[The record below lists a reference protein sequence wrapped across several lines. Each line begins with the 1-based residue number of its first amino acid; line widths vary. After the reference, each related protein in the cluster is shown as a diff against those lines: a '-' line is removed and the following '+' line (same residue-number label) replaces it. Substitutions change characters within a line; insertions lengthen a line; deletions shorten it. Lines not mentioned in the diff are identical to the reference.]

1 MSVVFSFYRIDQA
14 PPAGDKNAP
23 VNLSTDG
30 GFTNFKFSG
39 GDPTAIQKL
48 MGKMEKNFGPGCGCD
63 AAIPGSPA
71 AGAAA
76 AGAGAKAA
84 AVQNALEE
92 QRRKQSEAGDK
103 AKEDAKAAI
112 EAEKERAKEDI
123 KKKEEAAKKDADEKE
138 RQNKEKQKVAE

>member
-1 MSVVFSFYRIDQA
+1 MSLVFSFYRIDQA
-14 PPAGDKNAP
+14 PPAAPGAPGPAAGATNAP
-23 VNLSTDG
+23 VQLATDG

-39 GDPTAIQKL
+39 GDPQSIQRL
-48 MGKMEKNFGPGCGCD
+48 MGKMEKTFGPGCGCD

-84 AVQNALEE
+84 SVQNALDE

-123 KKKEEAAKKDADEKE
+123 KKKEEAAKKETEEKE
-138 RQNKEKQKVAE
+138 R